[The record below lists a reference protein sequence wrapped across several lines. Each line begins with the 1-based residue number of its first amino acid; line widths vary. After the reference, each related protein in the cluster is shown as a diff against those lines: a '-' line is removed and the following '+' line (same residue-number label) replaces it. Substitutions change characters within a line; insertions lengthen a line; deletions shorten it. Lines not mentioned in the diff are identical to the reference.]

1 MQTYNGKEMDRFLS
15 AEQIYSGEQIIRS
28 LVANATTNLT
38 SNNTMNSN
46 ENEEAGG
53 MSWQNLLLVI
63 LMILL
68 SAYCNGTNIGVMGLD
83 VQQLEL
89 MSKGPYETEDEAK
102 EGEMAKKLLPLRSK
116 GL

>member
-1 MQTYNGKEMDRFLS
+1 MQTNNEIGMYRFLS
-15 AEQIYSGEQIIRS
+15 IDQIYSGESLIRS
-28 LVANATTNLT
+28 LIVNVTTNLT
-38 SNNTMNSN
+38 SNNTINSD
-46 ENEEAGG
+46 EKTG
-53 MSWQNLLLVI
+53 MSWSNLLIVI

-89 MSKGPYETEDEAK
+89 MSQGPYETEDEAK

>member
-1 MQTYNGKEMDRFLS
+1 MQTNNGIGMDRFLN
-15 AEQIYSGEQIIRS
+15 ADQLYSGEQIIRS
-28 LVANATTNLT
+28 LIANVTTNLT

-46 ENEEAGG
+46 ENEKGGG

-63 LMILL
+63 LMIFL

-89 MSKGPYETEDEAK
+89 MSKGPYETEEEAK
-102 EGEMAKKLLPLRSK
+102 EGEMAKKLLPLRAK

>member
-1 MQTYNGKEMDRFLS
+1 MNRFLS
-15 AEQIYSGEQIIRS
+15 VDQIYTGNLLLRN
-28 LVANATTNLT
+28 LLANATANLT
-38 SNNTMNSN
+38 SNNTISSK
-46 ENEEAGG
+46 ENEDTGLT
-53 MSWQNLLLVI
+53 WYNLLTVI

-102 EGEMAKKLLPLRSK
+102 EGEMAKKLLPLRAK